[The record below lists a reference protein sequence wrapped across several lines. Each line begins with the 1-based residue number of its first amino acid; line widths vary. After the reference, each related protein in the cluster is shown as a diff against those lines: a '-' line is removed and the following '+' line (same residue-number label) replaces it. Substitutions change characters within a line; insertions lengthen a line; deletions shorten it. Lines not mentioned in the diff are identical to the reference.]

1 MLMQM
6 LMQVQPSRSTGPGSR
21 NGPGSAHTPGGAFAM
36 TTLGSI
42 LEA

>member
-21 NGPGSAHTPGGAFAM
+21 NGRRSARTQGGAFPM
-36 TTLGSI
+36 TTLGTI
-42 LEA
+42 FEA